1 MVTAE
6 AERELVNV
14 NPDPKAQGGGTGF
27 PRLERNSIDA
37 AKVPNMDQEQ
47 ERLGSSGTDS
57 TGARKSIVGGEK
69 ERAEVLAAVRKGIL
83 KRKCLSDMCV
93 RA

>member
-1 MVTAE
+1 MITAE
-6 AERELVNV
+6 AERERVNV

-37 AKVPNMDQEQ
+37 AKVPILEP

-57 TGARKSIVGGEK
+57 TGARKSIVGGER

-83 KRKCLSDMCV
+83 KSMCLFIPWLERS
-93 RA
+93 